1 MAEQFEYK
9 QRLEII
15 KKQQEDAKKKLD
27 ALIVDLQKKEAIW
40 CGVVEELAGK
50 IKGELTSNLIDVTA
64 EVTSQKVIL
73 GEERSQFYYQIYML
87 MPIIKVKEQESMEFY
102 STRCAIKLNGTEK
115 SKMIEAEVSYYKA
128 KVDLMQN
135 YILFCTEMLKN
146 IDNINYAI
154 KNKVDFYNISRLS

>member
-73 GEERSQFYYQIYML
+73 GEAKSFWEQI
-87 MPIIKVKEQESMEFY
+87 K
-102 STRCAIKLNGTEK
+102 RH
-115 SKMIEAEVSYYKA
+115 IEA
-128 KVDLMQN
+128 
-135 YILFCTEMLKN
+135 
-146 IDNINYAI
+146 
-154 KNKVDFYNISRLS
+154 